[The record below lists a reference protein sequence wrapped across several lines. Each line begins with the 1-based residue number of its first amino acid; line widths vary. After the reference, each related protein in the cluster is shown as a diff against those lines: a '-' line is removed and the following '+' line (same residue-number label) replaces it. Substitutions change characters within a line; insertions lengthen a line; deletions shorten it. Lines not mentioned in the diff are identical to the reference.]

1 MNDYFKVINNFLTAA
16 NATCEIKYGGIAR
29 NENWK
34 EKDKRNWYDV
44 TITTPNGN
52 MTFIFWDSIYHTEN
66 SSMTLEQLSTKMYS
80 CRFEDLTTSER
91 IKVRNRLAK
100 LSEDAVPTSYD
111 VLSCLQKYDV
121 GTFEDFCDEFGFDT
135 DSHRAEK
142 AYIGCIKEFKDLER
156 IFTEDQLEE
165 LREIAC

>member
-1 MNDYFKVINNFLTAA
+1 
-16 NATCEIKYGGIAR
+16 
-29 NENWK
+29 
-34 EKDKRNWYDV
+34 
-44 TITTPNGN
+44 
-52 MTFIFWDSIYHTEN
+52 
-66 SSMTLEQLSTKMYS
+66 MTLEQLSTKMYP